1 MDVNRRNVERYLLN
15 KCKFSYLC
23 KNSENRISGGPPAL
37 LETLI
42 SIGLQCVLVFE
53 PCLMDVNRPN
63 VERYLLNKCKF
74 SYLPKNSENRIS
86 GGPPILL
93 ETSILIGLQCV
104 LVFEPCL
111 MDVNRPNVMRIQPTY
126 TQTRGSKW
134 PKLYIPSTLNTQP
147 IQANKSGLA
156 LGRQDC
162 TSSRVS
168 IQGVKSVWGDR
179 VVFPRL
185 GTGDT
190 DRGHS
195 LRNLGCALSSKEH
208 TSYLSFLDRGVSVA
222 LYYETDIAPF

>member
-126 TQTRGSKW
+126 TQTRGSKC
-134 PKLYIPSTLNTQP
+134 PKLYISSTLKTQTKLLSP
-147 IQANKSGLA
+147 FGSKKMGWQT
-156 LGRQDC
+156 C
-162 TSSRVS
+162 TSSKPRVC
-168 IQGVKSVWGDR
+168 IQGVKSIWWDR
-179 VVFPRL
+179 VIFSKI
-185 GTGDT
+185 
-190 DRGHS
+190 GHW
-195 LRNLGCALSSKEH
+195 GH
-208 TSYLSFLDRGVSVA
+208 
-222 LYYETDIAPF
+222 